1 MRQAVSAARLATDDV
16 YLQHQCA
23 TEAGRIIS
31 RTTMDMTPP
40 EAGEELYAAVRRI
53 CGVDD
58 PFGEQKQKQNRA
70 VEDLLPW
77 LRETVANADDTLGMA
92 VRLAIAGNAVDP
104 GAQESFDL
112 EQSVTEAVGQED
124 DLADLPALKAAIAA
138 ADNVLLVADNCG
150 EIVFD
155 LVLLE
160 ALRDAGCS
168 RLTVA
173 VRSGPIINDVTAIEA
188 REVGIDGV
196 AEIIESGMVM
206 PGTLLS
212 RATPEFIDAFEG
224 ADLVISKGQGNWET
238 LEDCEREVFFLLQ
251 AKCTG
256 VAQMKGC
263 RVGQPLL
270 IHEPRLEGLKGRSDE
285 SRGRVT
291 EEIAIRRACRPSAAG
306 ARGRVFGLRW
316 LVRRLDASDEIDEG
330 L

>member
-1 MRQAVSAARLATDDV
+1 MKVLPDCYTCAMRQAVSAARLATDDV
-16 YLQHQCA
+16 FLQHQCA
-23 TEAGRIIS
+23 SEAGRIIS
-31 RTTMDMTPP
+31 RTSMEMTPP

-53 CGVDD
+53 CDVDD
-58 PFGEQKQKQNRA
+58 PFREQKQKQNKA

-77 LRETVANADDTLGMA
+77 LRETVANADDPLGMA
-92 VRLAIAGNAVDP
+92 IRLAIAGNAVDP

-112 EQSVTEAVGQED
+112 EQSVMEAVGRED
-124 DLADLPALKAAIAA
+124 DLDDLIAMEAAIAD

-155 LVLLE
+155 LILLE

-168 RLTVA
+168 RIAVA
-173 VRSGPIINDVTAIEA
+173 VRSGPIINDVTAVEA
-188 REVGIDGV
+188 REVGIDSL

-212 RATPEFIDAFEG
+212 KATPDFIEAFEA

-251 AKCTG
+251 AKCPG

-263 RVGQPLL
+263 RVGSPLL
-270 IHEPRLEGLKGRSDE
+270 IHEPD
-285 SRGRVT
+285 
-291 EEIAIRRACRPSAAG
+291 CR
-306 ARGRVFGLRW
+306 
-316 LVRRLDASDEIDEG
+316 
-330 L
+330 